1 MMVRLRPLV
10 LAWLVLLGVVLL
22 GSLLGATT
30 SGVALAAD
38 DEPVASVEAI
48 AAAEGAAV
56 PAAAANSAKADASA
70 VYRVGPGDM
79 LAIRVVGEADLSG
92 AFLVSPEG
100 AVNLPMIGSVPVG
113 GNTAQQFSSVLK
125 GLLARDYLVDPQV
138 DVKVEGFASRPVQV
152 LGAVRRPG
160 TYFLSGPTRLLE
172 IISLAGGVLN
182 DRSSAEVR
190 ISRDDG
196 AEPEIVDLDQLL
208 SHGKGNVH
216 LRAGDL
222 VNVLEGKVVYV
233 NGEVHHPGAVPWRG
247 GITVSRAL
255 ALAGGA
261 KGTANLRHAYI
272 LREGETLPIS
282 LKAIF
287 RAKAEDVVLR
297 PGDQLLVEVNPF

>member
-1 MMVRLRPLV
+1 MLVRLRPLV
-10 LAWLVLLGVVLL
+10 LALLVALGVVL
-22 GSLLGATT
+22 GATA
-30 SGVALAAD
+30 SGAAFAAD
-38 DEPVASVEAI
+38 DAAGGPIASVETT
-48 AAAEGAAV
+48 AAAGAKAIRS
-56 PAAAANSAKADASA
+56 AAADAADALDGA
-70 VYRVGPGDM
+70 VYRIGPGDV
-79 LAIRVVGEADLSG
+79 LAIRVLGEDDLSG
-92 AFLVSPEG
+92 KFSVSPEG
-100 AVNLPMIGSVPVG
+100 VVNLPMVGSVPAG
-113 GNTAQQFSSVLK
+113 GNTAQQFAGILK

-182 DRSSAEVR
+182 DKSSAEVR
-190 ISRDDG
+190 ISRDNG
-196 AEPEIVDLDQLL
+196 GEPQIVDLDQLL
-208 SHGKGNVH
+208 SHGEGNVH

-222 VNVLEGKVVYV
+222 VNVLEGKVIYV

-282 LKAIF
+282 LKRIF
-287 RAKAEDVVLR
+287 KAKDKDIVLR